1 MSDQERKRAMKRSR
15 VFQLCIAL
23 ALLCVLAALSYLW
36 HDSRKAHETAKP
48 PDEAPQT
55 PVVEPPPEQ
64 IKPVEDSGRHAEA
77 ETPSESSSQDTP
89 PNERLDA
96 DLPLDPVERLN
107 AMVDALYAN
116 NYKAEATPLIEKL
129 EEVYHWEPTCGEA
142 EMDTAIDLIER
153 LVALGDPRAAPI
165 IARYA
170 GTGKLKGRGM
180 DDAVVSFGAASVP
193 LLVSYLK
200 GKNLRPAL
208 PLARIVEAHPD
219 ELNEYAAQVIIPRL
233 ESITT
238 AYTGPNIYA
247 KEWAVEALERLNA
260 VVERSRAHEAP

>member
-1 MSDQERKRAMKRSR
+1 MTTRRWAVAGACILA
-15 VFQLCIAL
+15 VF
-23 ALLCVLAALSYLW
+23 VYLW

-48 PDEAPQT
+48 PDEVPQT

-64 IKPVEDSGRHAEA
+64 IKLVEDSGRHAEA

-89 PNERLDA
+89 PNKRLDA

-129 EEVYHWEPTCGEA
+129 EEVYDWEPMCGEA
-142 EMDTAIDLIER
+142 ELDAAIDLIER

-165 IARYA
+165 IVKYA
-170 GTGKLKGRGM
+170 CTGKIGGLGIEN
-180 DDAVVSFGAASVP
+180 AAVSFGVASVP

-200 GKNLRPAL
+200 GKNIRPAI

-219 ELNEYAAQVIIPRL
+219 ELSEYAEQVIIPRL
-233 ESITT
+233 EPLKT
-238 AYTGPNIYA
+238 AYSGAYA
-247 KEWAVEALERLNA
+247 FLNEKTDKALERLNA
-260 VVERSRAHEAP
+260 VVERSR

>member
-1 MSDQERKRAMKRSR
+1 MKRR
-15 VFQLCIAL
+15 WIVPLCVAL
-23 ALLCVLAALSYLW
+23 GLLCALAALLRFW
-36 HDSRKAHETAKP
+36 HDTHRAHEPVAP

-77 ETPSESSSQDTP
+77 EMSGESSSQETLS
-89 PNERLDA
+89 PNKRLDA

-129 EEVYHWEPTCGEA
+129 EEVYDWEPMCGEA
-142 EMDTAIDLIER
+142 ELDAAIDLIER

-165 IARYA
+165 IVKYA
-170 GTGKLKGRGM
+170 CTGKIGGLGM
-180 DDAVVSFGAASVP
+180 ENAAVSFGVASVP

-200 GKNLRPAL
+200 GKNIRPAI

-219 ELNEYAAQVIIPRL
+219 ELSEYAEQVIIPRL
-233 ESITT
+233 ESLKT
-238 AYTGPNIYA
+238 AYSGAYA
-247 KEWAVEALERLNA
+247 FLNEKTAKALERLNA
-260 VVERSRAHEAP
+260 VVERSR